1 MPPVTQAFDRQ
12 MKIIGNKNTF
22 AFEIGAFD
30 SESKSLRIVDIW
42 ANNIRLCIEDNTI
55 YIPQFVNDLIME
67 TKKSYNVSE
76 FEKYL
81 KGLSPEE
88 MAHFVMSTRDEKS
101 PNYDLCDDRIYPTYR
116 FLDLGPTTDNI
127 TAFLFRQDDLAFLT
141 FSFWREAIKLGGKET
156 FDSIKLEFE
165 QVISICNKAIAALNN
180 KS

>member
-1 MPPVTQAFDRQ
+1 
-12 MKIIGNKNTF
+12 
-22 AFEIGAFD
+22 
-30 SESKSLRIVDIW
+30 
-42 ANNIRLCIEDNTI
+42 
-55 YIPQFVNDLIME
+55 ME
-67 TKKSYNVSE
+67 TKKSYNISE

-180 KS
+180 KL